1 MILKFSASTS
11 ERGSKMIR
19 FLPLSAARLALFVG
33 LIAFGLGVSGP
44 TTTYAQNVAAPK
56 IAVLD
61 VPEIERRALVWQ
73 DLRVKFKKANEAT
86 LAELRQMQASLEED
100 GKALQQQQAILS
112 ADAFAAK
119 RKEFEERLQQS
130 NKKAAERKQAM
141 EKALAQAKGQIVTY
155 YREIVGEIASTNGI
169 NLILDRSL
177 GDPTIVLATDDIEIT
192 DVVIERLDKR
202 VQTIEFTVP
211 PAQ

>member
-1 MILKFSASTS
+1 
-11 ERGSKMIR
+11 MIR
-19 FLPLSAARLALFVG
+19 FMPLSAAGLALIMG
-33 LIAFGLGVSGP
+33 LITVGYSAVTPVIS
-44 TTTYAQNVAAPK
+44 YAQDVAAPK

-73 DLRVKFKKANEAT
+73 DLRAKFKQANEAT
-86 LAELRQMQASLEED
+86 LTELRQMQASLEED

-141 EKALAQAKGQIVTY
+141 EKALAEAKGQIVTY
-155 YREIVGEIASTNGI
+155 YREIVGEIATTNGI

-192 DVVIERLDKR
+192 DIVIERLDKR

>member
-1 MILKFSASTS
+1 M
-11 ERGSKMIR
+11 
-19 FLPLSAARLALFVG
+19 G
-33 LIAFGLGVSGP
+33 LITVGYSAVTPVIS
-44 TTTYAQNVAAPK
+44 YAQDVAAPK

-73 DLRVKFKKANEAT
+73 DLRAKFKQANEAT
-86 LAELRQMQASLEED
+86 LTELRQMQASLEED

-141 EKALAQAKGQIVTY
+141 EKALAEAKGQIVTY
-155 YREIVGEIASTNGI
+155 YREIVGEIATSNGI
-169 NLILDRSL
+169 NLILDRSV

-192 DVVIERLDKR
+192 DIVIERLDKR
-202 VQTIEFTVP
+202 VQTIDFTVP

>member
-1 MILKFSASTS
+1 
-11 ERGSKMIR
+11 MIR
-19 FLPLSAARLALFVG
+19 FMPLSAAGLALIMG
-33 LIAFGLGVSGP
+33 LITVGYSAVTPAIS
-44 TTTYAQNVAAPK
+44 YAQDVAAPK

-73 DLRVKFKKANEAT
+73 DLRVKFKQANEAT
-86 LAELRQMQASLEED
+86 LTELRQMQASLEED

-141 EKALAQAKGQIVTY
+141 EKALAEAKGQIVTY
-155 YREIVGEIASTNGI
+155 YREIVGEIATSNGI

-192 DVVIERLDKR
+192 DIVIERLDKR

>member
-1 MILKFSASTS
+1 
-11 ERGSKMIR
+11 MIR
-19 FLPLSAARLALFVG
+19 FMPLSAAGLALIMG
-33 LIAFGLGVSGP
+33 LITVGYSSVTPVIS
-44 TTTYAQNVAAPK
+44 YAQDVAAPK

-73 DLRVKFKKANEAT
+73 DLRAKFKQANEAT
-86 LAELRQMQASLEED
+86 LTELRQMQASLEED

-141 EKALAQAKGQIVTY
+141 EKALAEAKGQIVTY
-155 YREIVGEIASTNGI
+155 YREIVGEIATSNGI

-192 DVVIERLDKR
+192 DIVIERLDKR

>member
-1 MILKFSASTS
+1 M
-11 ERGSKMIR
+11 
-19 FLPLSAARLALFVG
+19 
-33 LIAFGLGVSGP
+33 
-44 TTTYAQNVAAPK
+44 
-56 IAVLD
+56 
-61 VPEIERRALVWQ
+61 
-73 DLRVKFKKANEAT
+73 
-86 LAELRQMQASLEED
+86 
-100 GKALQQQQAILS
+100 QQQQAILS

-141 EKALAQAKGQIVTY
+141 EKALAEAKGQIVTY
-155 YREIVGEIASTNGI
+155 YREIVGEIATSNGI

-192 DVVIERLDKR
+192 DIVIERLDKR

>member
-1 MILKFSASTS
+1 
-11 ERGSKMIR
+11 MIR
-19 FLPLSAARLALFVG
+19 FMPLSAAGLALIMG
-33 LIAFGLGVSGP
+33 LITVGYSAVTPVIS
-44 TTTYAQNVAAPK
+44 YAQDVAAPK

-73 DLRVKFKKANEAT
+73 DLRAKFKQANEAT
-86 LAELRQMQASLEED
+86 LTELRQMQASLEED

-141 EKALAQAKGQIVTY
+141 EKALAEAKGQIVTY
-155 YREIVGEIASTNGI
+155 YREIVGEIATSNGI

-192 DVVIERLDKR
+192 DIVIERLDIR

>member
-1 MILKFSASTS
+1 
-11 ERGSKMIR
+11 MIR
-19 FLPLSAARLALFVG
+19 FMPLSAAGLALIMG
-33 LIAFGLGVSGP
+33 LITVGYSAVTPAIS
-44 TTTYAQNVAAPK
+44 YAQDVAAPK

-73 DLRVKFKKANEAT
+73 DLRAKFKQANEAT
-86 LAELRQMQASLEED
+86 LTELRQMQASLEED

-141 EKALAQAKGQIVTY
+141 EKALAEAKGQIVTY
-155 YREIVGEIASTNGI
+155 YREIVGEIATSNGI

-192 DVVIERLDKR
+192 DIVIERLDKR

>member
-11 ERGSKMIR
+11 ERGSNMIR
-19 FLPLSAARLALFVG
+19 FMPLSAAGLALIMG
-33 LIAFGLGVSGP
+33 LITVGYSAVTPVISH
-44 TTTYAQNVAAPK
+44 AQDVAAPK

-73 DLRVKFKKANEAT
+73 DLRAKFKQANEAT
-86 LAELRQMQASLEED
+86 LTELRQMQASLEED

-141 EKALAQAKGQIVTY
+141 EKALAEAKGQIVTY
-155 YREIVGEIASTNGI
+155 YREIVGEIATSNGI

-192 DVVIERLDKR
+192 DIVIERLDKR

>member
-1 MILKFSASTS
+1 
-11 ERGSKMIR
+11 MIR
-19 FLPLSAARLALFVG
+19 FMPLSAAGLALFMG
-33 LIAFGLGVSGP
+33 LIAVGYSAATP
-44 TTTYAQNVAAPK
+44 AISYAQDVAAPK

-73 DLRVKFKKANEAT
+73 DLRAKFKQANEAT
-86 LAELRQMQASLEED
+86 LTELRQMQASLEED

-141 EKALAQAKGQIVTY
+141 EKALAEAKGQIVTY
-155 YREIVGEIASTNGI
+155 YREIVGEIATTNGI

-192 DVVIERLDKR
+192 DVVIEQLDKR
-202 VQTIEFTVP
+202 VQTIDFTVP

>member
-1 MILKFSASTS
+1 M
-11 ERGSKMIR
+11 
-19 FLPLSAARLALFVG
+19 
-33 LIAFGLGVSGP
+33 
-44 TTTYAQNVAAPK
+44 
-56 IAVLD
+56 LD

-73 DLRVKFKKANEAT
+73 DLRAKFKQANEAT
-86 LAELRQMQASLEED
+86 LTELRQMQASLEED

-141 EKALAQAKGQIVTY
+141 EKALAEAKGQIVTY
-155 YREIVGEIASTNGI
+155 YREIVGEIATSNGI

-192 DVVIERLDKR
+192 DIVIERLDKR

>member
-1 MILKFSASTS
+1 
-11 ERGSKMIR
+11 MIR
-19 FLPLSAARLALFVG
+19 FMPLSAAGLALIMG
-33 LIAFGLGVSGP
+33 LITVGYSAVTPVIS
-44 TTTYAQNVAAPK
+44 YAQDVAAPK

-73 DLRVKFKKANEAT
+73 DLRAKFKQANEAT
-86 LAELRQMQASLEED
+86 LTELRQMQASLEED

-141 EKALAQAKGQIVTY
+141 EKALAEAKGQIVTY
-155 YREIVGEIASTNGI
+155 YREIVGEIATSNGI

-192 DVVIERLDKR
+192 DIVIERLDKR